1 MRYIG
6 LWLLLISSLQLSAQ
20 SSRKYVNEF
29 MYVGTGARQFGMGKT
44 GAAGTSDVYSTYW
57 NPAGLAEQTDKIQVG
72 FMHNFY
78 FQNIANFDYLTLGIK
93 SAKNKVFGFSV
104 LRFGVDGILNTL
116 DLIRNGEINY
126 DRVTTFSASD
136 YAFVGTYAQQ
146 TRPVRKTDVLVSWGG
161 NVKLIHRKVGEF
173 ATAWGFG
180 LDAGFKIRDYK
191 GKWGFGVNAR
201 DITTTFNSWNFT
213 FTNNQKDILYL
224 TGNTI
229 PKNSLELAL
238 PRFNAG
244 GYYRFTRNK
253 FELLGEANLEIT
265 TDGERNTLLKTGL
278 ISADPRLGIE
288 AGIREDAKKFRLMVR
303 AGVSQFQRETRN
315 NGSFGLTMQ
324 PSTGIGVEIDR
335 LRLDYALAGFGAS
348 GTGLYSNIISLNI
361 GINGQAK

>member
-1 MRYIG
+1 MRLLG
-6 LWLLLISSLQLSAQ
+6 LLGMLIYVFSLSAQ

-29 MYVGTGARQFGMGKT
+29 MYVGAGARQFGMGKT
-44 GAAGTSDVYSTYW
+44 GAASTSDVYSTYW
-57 NPAGLAEQTDKIQVG
+57 NPAGLAEQSDKIQVG

-78 FQNIANFDYLTLGIK
+78 FQNIANFDYLTLGIQA
-93 SAKNKVFGFSV
+93 SKNKVFGFSM

-126 DRVTTFSASD
+126 DRVTTFSAAD
-136 YAFVGTYAQQ
+136 YAFMGSYAQQ
-146 TRPVRKTDVLVSWGG
+146 TRPVRSSNTLVSWGG
-161 NVKLIHRKVGEF
+161 NVKIIHRKVGEF

-213 FTNNQKDILYL
+213 FTNNQKDILFL

-238 PRFNAG
+238 PRFSTG
-244 GYYRFTRNK
+244 GFYRFNRNK

-265 TDGERNTLLKTGL
+265 TDGERNTLIKTGL

-288 AGIREDAKKFRLMVR
+288 AGIREETKKFRLMVR
-303 AGVSQFQRETRN
+303 AGVSQFQRETRS
-315 NGSFGLTMQ
+315 NGSYGITMQ

-348 GTGLYSNIISLNI
+348 GTGLYSNVISLNI
-361 GINGQAK
+361 GINKRNE

>member
-1 MRYIG
+1 MRVFAV
-6 LWLLLISSLQLSAQ
+6 LSLVALSWQLSAQ

-29 MYVGTGARQFGMGKT
+29 MYVGVGARQFGMGKT
-44 GAAGTSDVYSTYW
+44 GAAGTTDVYSTYW

-93 SAKNKVFGFSV
+93 ASKDRAFGFSV

-126 DRVTTFSASD
+126 DRVTTFSAAD

-146 TRPVRKTDVLVSWGG
+146 SRPVRKTGVMVSWGG

-191 GKWGFGVNAR
+191 GKWGLGINAR

-244 GYYRFTRNK
+244 GFYRFTRSK

-278 ISADPRLGIE
+278 LSADPRLGLE

-303 AGVSQFQRETRN
+303 AGVSQFQRETRS
-315 NGSFGLTMQ
+315 NGSYGITMQ

-335 LRLDYALAGFGAS
+335 LKLDYALAGFGGS
-348 GTGLYSNIISLNI
+348 GAGLYSNIISLSI
-361 GINGQAK
+361 GINSQSK